1 MKPIFLDFS
10 LNFLLSSHLAVG
22 SLFQKTW
29 VINNNNNNNKLLL
42 IDRIY
47 IFCATLLLLH
57 HEINAFR
64 HNFIYTMWNQKLKIG
79 QKSQLF
85 TSTDHAKL
93 KLDLKKKRAKSK
105 KLCSK
110 LTLSSHSNVPCQWRE
125 DIYIYIYL
133 YLYFIL
139 KINGRGYFLYL
150 IQNAWSNISVYTIF
164 GPT

>member
-10 LNFLLSSHLAVG
+10 LNFPFSSHLVVG
-22 SLFQKTW
+22 SLVQKSR
-29 VINNNNNNNKLLL
+29 VINNNNKLLL

-93 KLDLKKKRAKSK
+93 KLDLKKKKKKLKAKSK
-105 KLCSK
+105 KQK
-110 LTLSSHSNVPCQWRE
+110 AV
-125 DIYIYIYL
+125 
-133 YLYFIL
+133 
-139 KINGRGYFLYL
+139 
-150 IQNAWSNISVYTIF
+150 
-164 GPT
+164 

>member
-10 LNFLLSSHLAVG
+10 LNFLLSSHLALG

-29 VINNNNNNNKLLL
+29 VINNNNNNNNNNKLLL
-42 IDRIY
+42 IGRIY
-47 IFCATLLLLH
+47 IFCGTLLLLH

-93 KLDLKKKRAKSK
+93 KLDLKKKKKKLKAKSK
-105 KLCSK
+105 KQK
-110 LTLSSHSNVPCQWRE
+110 AV
-125 DIYIYIYL
+125 
-133 YLYFIL
+133 
-139 KINGRGYFLYL
+139 
-150 IQNAWSNISVYTIF
+150 
-164 GPT
+164 

>member
-47 IFCATLLLLH
+47 IFCGTLLLLH

-64 HNFIYTMWNQKLKIG
+64 HNFIYKMWNQKLKIG

-93 KLDLKKKRAKSK
+93 KLDLKKKKKNAKSK
-105 KLCSK
+105 KLCNK
-110 LTLSSHSNVPCQWRE
+110 LTLSSHSNVRCQWRE
-125 DIYIYIYL
+125 DI
-133 YLYFIL
+133 F
-139 KINGRGYFLYL
+139 YFLF
-150 IQNAWSNISVYTIF
+150 WR
-164 GPT
+164 